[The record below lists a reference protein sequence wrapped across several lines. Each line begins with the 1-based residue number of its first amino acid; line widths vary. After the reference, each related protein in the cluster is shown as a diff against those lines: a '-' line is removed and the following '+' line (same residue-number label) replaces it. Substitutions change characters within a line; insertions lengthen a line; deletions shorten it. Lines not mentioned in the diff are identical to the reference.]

1 MVQAYL
7 EPNIEKSEDKFSW
20 GELDLTVLR
29 DYTKAKFGWSQS
41 KLDEIMK
48 PVLKVMQDR
57 QTQRSIQD
65 YFKRKIEFQSLDDQM
80 SKRVKAAVQKMG
92 PDGPLPEQSASEKP
106 KSKVRKRKNSTAAK
120 IKDADKNVE
129 AADNAVAKI
138 TKPKA
143 KQKKVANDELVSSK
157 IVKVKSVNEEEAK
170 AVCDMKIVKSDR
182 FQETIPQREKE
193 KQSLLQNKMKA
204 IEIFRKTKLDPKSL
218 AKKRRVNLPK
228 EKADLSESDSD

>member
-106 KSKVRKRKNSTAAK
+106 KSKVRKRK
-120 IKDADKNVE
+120 
-129 AADNAVAKI
+129 
-138 TKPKA
+138 
-143 KQKKVANDELVSSK
+143 
-157 IVKVKSVNEEEAK
+157 
-170 AVCDMKIVKSDR
+170 
-182 FQETIPQREKE
+182 KE
-193 KQSLLQNKMKA
+193 
-204 IEIFRKTKLDPKSL
+204 
-218 AKKRRVNLPK
+218 
-228 EKADLSESDSD
+228 